1 MESIKSNVNELMR
14 NQTNI
19 LEAIKFLINRV
30 DDIIEKKK
38 NFDEV
43 ENIVDSQT
51 MIDELIVKN
60 TDDIYRIKK
69 IHETGD
75 KI

>member
-38 NFDEV
+38 NFEEV
-43 ENIVDSQT
+43 ENIVKSQT
-51 MIDELIVKN
+51 MIDELIVN
-60 TDDIYRIKK
+60 NADDISRIKK
-69 IHETGD
+69 TQETGD
-75 KI
+75 KN